1 MDYLYRPVSY
11 TPSRTAVDTDGRIRL
26 VMAHRDPG
34 VHNWLDTQGFERGN
48 LTYRHM
54 LEGQPAVLTPRV
66 VRHDEVLSALPADT
80 AMVTESERAAAMWD
94 RFRGIRRRYV
104 L

>member
-1 MDYLYRPVSY
+1 M
-11 TPSRTAVDTDGRIRL
+11 T
-26 VMAHRDPG
+26 HRDPG

-48 LTYRHM
+48 VTYRHM
-54 LEGQPAVLTPRV
+54 LEGRPAVLSTRV
-66 VRHDEVLSALPADT
+66 VAHTELLQALPADT
-80 AMVTESERAAAMWD
+80 TMVGEAERTAAMWE

>member
-1 MDYLYRPVSY
+1 VF
-11 TPSRTAVDTDGRIRL
+11 I
-26 VMAHRDPG
+26 AHHDPG
-34 VHNWLDTQGFERGN
+34 VHNWVDTQGFERGN

-54 LEGQPAVLTPRV
+54 LEGQPAVLSTRV
-66 VRHDEVLSALPADT
+66 VAHKELLKALPADT
-80 AMVTESERAAAMWD
+80 RMVGEAERAAAMWE

>member
-1 MDYLYRPVSY
+1 
-11 TPSRTAVDTDGRIRL
+11 
-26 VMAHRDPG
+26 MAHRDPG

-54 LEGQPAVLTPRV
+54 LEGEPAVLETRV
-66 VRHDEVLSALPADT
+66 VKHDELLGALPKGT
-80 AMVTESERAAAMWD
+80 AMVSAQERASAMWE
-94 RFRGIRRRYV
+94 RFHGVRRRYV

>member
-1 MDYLYRPVSY
+1 
-11 TPSRTAVDTDGRIRL
+11 
-26 VMAHRDPG
+26 
-34 VHNWLDTQGFERGN
+34 
-48 LTYRHM
+48 M
-54 LEGQPAVLTPRV
+54 LEGQPAVLTTRV
-66 VRHDEVLSALPADT
+66 VRHDELLSTLPGDT